1 MQPNAKQLLS
11 VGKSVC
17 QVCVLTQA
25 GRKTKACIA
34 RAPCRC
40 SANCTLHCQSVSA
53 RAGREN
59 LTSFG
64 LTFVQ
69 GCKQYVSQNEVQIL
83 SVKARNSYLK
93 EGIMALCLLYF
104 SSVCFYRCAGAS

>member
-17 QVCVLTQA
+17 HVRVFTQA
-25 GRKTKACIA
+25 VRKTKACIA

-64 LTFVQ
+64 VTVVQ
-69 GCKQYVSQNEVQIL
+69 GCKQHVSKNEVQML
-83 SVKARNSYLK
+83 SAKARNSYLK
-93 EGIMALCLLYF
+93 EGSMALCLL
-104 SSVCFYRCAGAS
+104 